1 LHRNGLGQVAKV
13 VGSVQT
19 LDRECER
26 GSEMTRVRT
35 GGAIGIICGILGTS
49 ALSAGDFSHY
59 RGLQLGMSLTAAA
72 KEAGTTPIEAKIV
85 HQRPALIQ
93 EMEWRPRRPVLADP
107 VKADSVRDGLL
118 CFFNG
123 ELFRI
128 IVTYDRYQVEG
139 MTAEDMIEGISTT
152 YGSATRPP
160 AEIAFHSNYGEV
172 AAVIARWED
181 AEYSYDLVRTG
192 DRSSFALVMYSKRL
206 DALAQAA
213 ISQAV
218 RLEAQEAPQRELEK
232 QQKRA
237 EEERL
242 VLEKARSVNKPNFRP

>member
-1 LHRNGLGQVAKV
+1 LHRNGLGQVEKV

-19 LDRECER
+19 LDRECES

-35 GGAIGIICGILGTS
+35 GAIGIICGIFGTS
-49 ALSAGDFSHY
+49 MLDAGDLSSY
-59 RGLQLGMSLTAAA
+59 RGLPLGMSLTAAA
-72 KEAGTTPIEAKIV
+72 KEAGTTPAEAMIV

-93 EMEWRPRRPVLADP
+93 EMEWRPRPPVLADP
-107 VKADSVRDGLL
+107 VKADPVRGGLL

-128 IVTYDRYQVEG
+128 VVTYDRYQVAG
-139 MTAEDMIEGISTT
+139 MTAEDMIEGISAT
-152 YGSATRPP
+152 YGSATRPVT
-160 AEIAFHSNYGEV
+160 EIAFHSNYGEV

-192 DRSSFALVMYSKRL
+192 DRSSFAMVLYSKRL

-213 ISQAV
+213 IVEAV
-218 RLEAQEAPQRELEK
+218 RLEAREAPQRELEK
-232 QQKRA
+232 LKKRD

-242 VLEKARSVNKPNFRP
+242 ALEKARSENKANFRP

>member
-13 VGSVQT
+13 VGSVQI

-26 GSEMTRVRT
+26 GSEMTRVRS
-35 GGAIGIICGILGTS
+35 GGAIGIIAGILGTS

-72 KEAGTTPIEAKIV
+72 KEAGTTPIEARIV

-93 EMEWRPRRPVLADP
+93 EMEWRPRRPVLGDP
-107 VKADSVRDGLL
+107 VKDSVRDGLL

-139 MTAEDMIEGISTT
+139 MTAEDMVEGISTT

-160 AEIAFHSNYGEV
+160 AEIAFHSNYSET
-172 AAVIARWED
+172 AAVLARWED

-192 DRSSFALVMYSKRL
+192 DRSSFALVLYSKRL

-232 QQKRA
+232 QQKRE

-242 VLEKARSVNKPNFRP
+242 VLEKARSVNKSNFRP

>member
-1 LHRNGLGQVAKV
+1 
-13 VGSVQT
+13 
-19 LDRECER
+19 
-26 GSEMTRVRT
+26 MTRVRT
-35 GGAIGIICGILGTS
+35 GAIGIICMICGILGTS
-49 ALSAGDFSHY
+49 AVSAGDLSHY

-72 KEAGTTPIEAKIV
+72 KEAGTTPTQARIV

-93 EMEWRPRRPVLADP
+93 EMEWRPRPSGLAEP

-128 IVTYDRYQVEG
+128 IVAYDRYKVEG
-139 MTAEDMIEGISTT
+139 MTAEDMIEGISAA
-152 YGSATRPP
+152 YGLARRPVT
-160 AEIAFHSNYGEV
+160 EIAFHSDYGEV

-181 AEYSYDLVRTG
+181 ADYSYDLVRTG
-192 DRSSFALVMYSKRL
+192 DRSSFAMVMYSKRL

-213 ISQAV
+213 IVEAV

-232 QQKRA
+232 QKKRE

-242 VLEKARSVNKPNFRP
+242 ALEKARSVNKANFRP